1 MIAAA
6 IDCKSFLKII
16 QTACTRSKF
25 SLFFQVKERR
35 PRRDFRRGNHIDVQ
49 EMCALCFLI
58 HRLED
63 LIMATN
69 LNHIREL
76 IDKLEALSPECI
88 VEVEDFIDFLKQRDT
103 GRQLTRMAK
112 KAAEPSLEK
121 VWDNPDDAVYDA
133 L

>member
-1 MIAAA
+1 M
-6 IDCKSFLKII
+6 LP
-16 QTACTRSKF
+16 
-25 SLFFQVKERR
+25 V
-35 PRRDFRRGNHIDVQ
+35 
-49 EMCALCFLI
+49 
-58 HRLED
+58 HRVED

-76 IDKLEALSPECI
+76 IDKLEALSPERI

-103 GRQLTRMAK
+103 DRQLTRMAE

>member
-1 MIAAA
+1 MLLVH
-6 IDCKSFLKII
+6 C
-16 QTACTRSKF
+16 
-25 SLFFQVKERR
+25 E
-35 PRRDFRRGNHIDVQ
+35 
-49 EMCALCFLI
+49 
-58 HRLED
+58 ED

-69 LNHIREL
+69 INHIREL
-76 IDKLEALSPECI
+76 IDKLEALPPERI

-103 GRQLTRMAK
+103 DRHLTRMTE

>member
-1 MIAAA
+1 MLLVH
-6 IDCKSFLKII
+6 C
-16 QTACTRSKF
+16 
-25 SLFFQVKERR
+25 V
-35 PRRDFRRGNHIDVQ
+35 
-49 EMCALCFLI
+49 
-58 HRLED
+58 ED

-69 LNHIREL
+69 IKHIREL
-76 IDKLEALSPECI
+76 IDKLEALPPERI

-103 GRQLTRMAK
+103 DRHLTRMAE